1 MSVLQNLSAGVIFSP
16 TAENPYK
23 TTTVENK
30 KKNKKVFSQLTFLI
44 KSSHNKNIF
53 TLC

>member
-1 MSVLQNLSAGVIFSP
+1 MSVLQNLSGVIFSP

-30 KKNKKVFSQLTFLI
+30 KKIKKFLV
-44 KSSHNKNIF
+44 N
-53 TLC
+53 